1 MEHQHLF
8 HQSPPDRKALVGL
21 IGAGNYG
28 TGVVT
33 QASLVSELEIT
44 AIADQRLKHAKQAY
58 NAAGISADNISV
70 CEDKR
75 SALAAIE
82 SGKRVITA
90 DPMLLMELPIDV
102 IVESTGSPESGA
114 HHAHEAI
121 RHGKHVV
128 MVTKEADVSVG
139 PILKH
144 LADEAGVVYSTPD
157 GDQHGLLMG
166 LISWARRI
174 GLEVI
179 CGGKARNKELCY
191 EPVGK
196 TLSEPRTR
204 ENISITLSEEE
215 VRMFEPIPDGQ
226 ATEYLGVRREILARF
241 GSILQSD
248 KAEMT
253 IAANAMGLSPH
264 VPSLHC
270 PVLYTSEIPKVLCR
284 SEDNG
289 ILDSSGIIELI
300 TCLRYPHE
308 VGLGGGVFIVVDSLN
323 EYSRGVLSGGII
335 ASQSDGHAFL
345 LTRPSHLRGVET
357 LHTIF
362 AAALR
367 GVATGAVEYFP
378 RYDIVLKARRA
389 LEAGQLL
396 DTEDTSVL
404 IMPAVPVKDG
414 APLPA
419 YMVEGN
425 ALAVAV
431 AKGELI
437 TCGKLVPPS
446 DSVLWSLRAEQ
457 DQHFLS

>member
-1 MEHQHLF
+1 M
-8 HQSPPDRKALVGL
+8 
-21 IGAGNYG
+21 
-28 TGVVT
+28 
-33 QASLVSELEIT
+33 
-44 AIADQRLKHAKQAY
+44 
-58 NAAGISADNISV
+58 
-70 CEDKR
+70 
-75 SALAAIE
+75 
-82 SGKRVITA
+82 
-90 DPMLLMELPIDV
+90 
-102 IVESTGSPESGA
+102 
-114 HHAHEAI
+114 
-121 RHGKHVV
+121 
-128 MVTKEADVSVG
+128 
-139 PILKH
+139 
-144 LADEAGVVYSTPD
+144 
-157 GDQHGLLMG
+157 
-166 LISWARRI
+166 
-174 GLEVI
+174 
-179 CGGKARNKELCY
+179 
-191 EPVGK
+191 
-196 TLSEPRTR
+196 
-204 ENISITLSEEE
+204 
-215 VRMFEPIPDGQ
+215 
-226 ATEYLGVRREILARF
+226 
-241 GSILQSD
+241 
-248 KAEMT
+248 
-253 IAANAMGLSPH
+253 
-264 VPSLHC
+264 
-270 PVLYTSEIPKVLCR
+270 
-284 SEDNG
+284 
-289 ILDSSGIIELI
+289 LDSSGIIELI

-323 EYSRGVLSGGII
+323 EYSRGVLSGGIR